1 MHHRHAARIP
11 SLTSWRPLTTRW
23 SYSYFQAAGFLSEL
37 VPWVS
42 AESNSQR
49 HCAPL
54 MPARHFCCLSFV
66 PLSPSP
72 SITGEYRD
80 DSDTIC
86 VIEGSSVT
94 VPRKRRLP
102 PQRRFGPMGR
112 TSVKGRAAREWVRT
126 RMPGPLRLICY
137 EVSVMASL
145 LSRRPRHNDSSF
157 PGSCTE
163 YTLRLERG
171 RAGKGVGWWGAE
183 RERELSLIHI

>member
-1 MHHRHAARIP
+1 MKTFSNLPFPRCLLARLAP
-11 SLTSWRPLTTRW
+11 SSRCTYSFVDVIATTNYPMELLLFPSRW
-23 SYSYFQAAGFLSEL
+23 LSQSEL

-54 MPARHFCCLSFV
+54 MPARHFCCLWFV

-80 DSDTIC
+80 DNDTIC

-112 TSVKGRAAREWVRT
+112 TSVSREPRGGQPASGCARACPA
-126 RMPGPLRLICY
+126 L
-137 EVSVMASL
+137 
-145 LSRRPRHNDSSF
+145 
-157 PGSCTE
+157 
-163 YTLRLERG
+163 
-171 RAGKGVGWWGAE
+171 
-183 RERELSLIHI
+183 